1 MGRRQRCDHDTELFI
16 KNSDCFKLYQTRLI
30 EMALSQFEWHGLP
43 ETCNRWYFEKALL
56 NGSAAMYKPEGCDFW
71 VSTGWVLQGDLNIY
85 GLPTKIRGVGA
96 NGKTSMIKVDENA
109 WEICYDNMM
118 HYSMMDKI
126 NFYAT
131 WLAEITLTHQSNLQN
146 QINPIVVLSNTP
158 GDTLSFKNFFKRV
171 FAYDKVINVSKTFDV
186 ENVKTLDLQS
196 PYVKELL
203 EDLKVVWAEALTMLG
218 ISYQSTKRERM
229 LNGEIAMDRQAD
241 FISLNNRLLNR
252 VEFCNL
258 MNKKYNFNLDVNLS
272 SDRNL
277 EEEMNKFDDLAMQ
290 ALDATSNGDTDRE
303 PGEGNEKEDDKDE

>member
-1 MGRRQRCDHDTELFI
+1 MARKIKYDHDAELFI

-30 EMALSQFEWHGLP
+30 EVALSQFEWHGFP
-43 ETCNRWYFEKALL
+43 ETCNRWYFERALL
-56 NGSAAMYKPEGCDFW
+56 NGSGAMYKPKHCDFW
-71 VSTGWVLQGDLNIY
+71 LSTGWVMKGNIDIY
-85 GLPTKIRGVGA
+85 ERPTGITGVGG
-96 NGKTSMIKVDENA
+96 NGKMIEVDENA

-118 HYSMMDKI
+118 HSSMMDKI

-171 FAYDKVINVSKTFDV
+171 FAFDKVINVGKTFDM
-186 ENVKTLDLQS
+186 ENVKTLDLQT

-229 LNGEIAMDRQAD
+229 LNNEIAMDRQAD

-258 MNKKYNFNLDVNLS
+258 MNKKYGFNLSVNLS
-272 SDRNL
+272 SDRNF
-277 EEEMNKFDDLAMQ
+277 EEEMNKFNDLATQ
-290 ALDATSNGDTDRE
+290 ALNVTRSTDTDAE
-303 PGEGNEKEDDKDE
+303 PHEKEVEKDE

>member
-1 MGRRQRCDHDTELFI
+1 MAKRIKYDHDTELFI

-30 EMALSQFEWHGLP
+30 EMALSQFEWHGFP
-43 ETCNRWYFEKALL
+43 ETCNRWFFERALL
-56 NGSAAMYKPEGCDFW
+56 NGSGAMYKPKDCDFW
-71 VSTGWVLQGDLNIY
+71 LSTGWVLQGDLNVY
-85 GLPTKIRGVGA
+85 GLPTRITGVGA
-96 NGKTSMIKVDENA
+96 NGKTSMIEVDDDA

-118 HYSMMDKI
+118 HYGMMDKI

-171 FAYDKVINVSKTFDV
+171 FAFDKVINVGKTFDV
-186 ENVKTLDLQS
+186 ENVKTLDLQT
-196 PYVKELL
+196 PYVTELL

-229 LNGEIAMDRQAD
+229 LNNEIAMDRQAD

-258 MNKKYNFNLDVNLS
+258 MNKKYGFNLSVNLS
-272 SDRNL
+272 SDRNF
-277 EEEMNKFDDLAMQ
+277 EEEMYKFNDLATQ
-290 ALDATSNGDTDRE
+290 ALNVTRNTDTDAE
-303 PGEGNEKEDDKDE
+303 PDEKEAEDNE